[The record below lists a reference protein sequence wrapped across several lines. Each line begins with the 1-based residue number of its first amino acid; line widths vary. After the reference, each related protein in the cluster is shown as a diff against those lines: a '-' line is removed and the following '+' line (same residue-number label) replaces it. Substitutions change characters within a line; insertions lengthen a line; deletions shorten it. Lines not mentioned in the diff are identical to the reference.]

1 MFDVKITDNTKQI
14 IADMT
19 EKEKIVLSA
28 LGETVEKYAKEGCPF
43 DTGRL
48 RNSITHQE
56 MNRATYIGTN
66 VEYAQEMELN
76 HPTQSHYLR
85 NAVANHVDE
94 LQTLAKK
101 LLE

>member
-1 MFDVKITDNTKQI
+1 MDVKIIDNTKAI
-14 IADMT
+14 ENEMD
-19 EKEKIVLSA
+19 EKKRIVLSA
-28 LGETVEKYAKEGCPF
+28 LGETVERYAKESCPF

-48 RNSITHQE
+48 RNSITHRE
-56 MNRATYIGTN
+56 DKTTTYIGTN
-66 VEYAQEMELN
+66 VEYAEEMELN
-76 HPTQSHYLR
+76 HPRQSHYLR